1 MDEYTT
7 RSVSLAAF
15 IYLNEVRLIS
25 AIDAKG
31 FDYYVFDD
39 TGGNATRLAEQFCED
54 APAPARTYSVAL
66 NQLRRESSDARKA
79 R

>member
-1 MDEYTT
+1 MDEYST
-7 RSVSLAAF
+7 RSVSLGAF

-31 FDYYVFDD
+31 YDYFTFDD
-39 TGGNATRLAEQFCED
+39 AGGCASRLAEQFCED
-54 APAPARTYSVAL
+54 APAPARTYSIAL